1 MVMVRVRVGLGV
13 GLELWLGLGLLVV
26 QRTYENGRRGAI
38 TTHLS
43 GNISIIYRLPLTAY
57 HLAPIIYH
65 VTLVTLT
72 QILRNNSTF
81 SSSSDD
87 VVELTEKQAKRNS
100 NSRYNV
106 SLSVCLVLS

>member
-13 GLELWLGLGLLVV
+13 GLELWLGLGLLA
-26 QRTYENGRRGAI
+26 Y
-38 TTHLS
+38 LS
-43 GNISIIYRLPLTAY
+43 GNISIIYLLPLTTY

-65 VTLVTLT
+65 VTLVILT